1 MKKIL
6 VIVMI
11 TLLLLP
17 GHALAVEKV
26 KKEPKQEQ
34 KQEQK
39 PLPKQEPKQEAAV
52 KVPNS
57 VVNISKENTYP
68 NSAQDIPYLE
78 PSKLA
83 KDMLKTSNVR
93 ITNPEL
99 IRLLNESSISAS
111 KVAFWYRARIF
122 LGQYPL
128 SYQSTKTSVNWEY
141 QQANT
146 NRLDN
151 RGGKGS
157 AVLSY
162 SQVTHK
168 RVTGGLTAHIPN
180 EEAVKKMMIIS
191 ASQKTELPLAF
202 QTNIGAATK
211 KNIPYNIAPK
221 QVGLLYSYVPAV
233 NERGRVAYGEVYIVL
248 KGGKR
253 KIEVQNV
260 TQQGIGAWI
269 PVQDHL
275 SFRFNT
281 AR

>member
-1 MKKIL
+1 MKKIIIL
-6 VIVMI
+6 VMI
-11 TLLLLP
+11 TLLLIP
-17 GHALAVEKV
+17 GHALAAEKA
-26 KKEPKQEQ
+26 KKEQKIEAKQETGF
-34 KQEQK
+34 
-39 PLPKQEPKQEAAV
+39 
-52 KVPNS
+52 KVPSS

-78 PSKLA
+78 PSKMA

-99 IRLLNESSISAS
+99 IRLLNESSINAS
-111 KVAFWYRARIF
+111 KIAFWYKARIF

-128 SYQSTKTSVNWEY
+128 SYQSTETTVNWEH
-141 QQANT
+141 QQANL

-151 RGGKGS
+151 RGGKTN
-157 AVLSY
+157 ATLTFN
-162 SQVTHK
+162 QAAHK
-168 RVTGGLTAHIPN
+168 RISGGLTAHIPN
-180 EEAVKKMMIIS
+180 EEAVQKMMII
-191 ASQKTELPLAF
+191 AAAEKTKLPLAF

-211 KNIPYNIAPK
+211 KNFPYSIAPK

-281 AR
+281 ER